1 MDREITF
8 ALLIA
13 VAVSAAMGPYFFSG
27 TEKPASASDRLS
39 IVYHPDDIRY
49 PLQQEERRA
58 LEKKQRNAERRAL
71 QAGVAGP

>member
-13 VAVSAAMGPYFFSG
+13 VAVSAAMGAYFFSDKD
-27 TEKPASASDRLS
+27 KPAAASDRLS

-49 PLQQEERRA
+49 PLQQKERKA

-71 QAGVAGP
+71 QADISGP

>member
-13 VAVSAAMGPYFFSG
+13 VAASAALGTYFFSDKD
-27 TEKPASASDRLS
+27 KPADASDRLS

-49 PLQQEERRA
+49 PLQQAERRA

-71 QAGVAGP
+71 QANTSGP

>member
-13 VAVSAAMGPYFFSG
+13 IAASAAMGTYFFSG
-27 TEKPASASDRLS
+27 TDKQATEADRLS

-49 PLQQEERRA
+49 PLQQAERRA

-71 QAGVAGP
+71 QANTSGP